1 MTQLKQKFVDKG
13 FSVTNYAKKV
23 GLDHATL
30 SRVLNGKLEPISKR
44 KNTKFE
50 KLLTALR
57 ADGILE
63 A

>member
-1 MTQLKQKFVDKG
+1 MTQLKQNFIAKG

-30 SRVLNGKLEPISKR
+30 SRVLNGKIKPISKR

-50 KLLTALR
+50 KLLSALKK
-57 ADGILE
+57 DGILE

>member
-1 MTQLKQKFVDKG
+1 MTKLKQNFVAKG

-23 GLDHATL
+23 GLDNATL